1 MKKECYVIGVERRDG
16 TQAFLK
22 VMSSSTVRSSSNNG
36 LVEDPANARQFEI
49 DIDKE
54 DLIIWMDQERP
65 KITKWANV
73 DTLKIM
79 IYECKTTEI
88 SSDDIEWKTA
98 LQRTAMEKLSVLQIE
113 ALGLA
118 KYEIERRL
126 SKK

>member
-1 MKKECYVIGVERRDG
+1 MIGVERRDG

>member
-1 MKKECYVIGVERRDG
+1 MKTESFVIGVERKDG
-16 TQAFLK
+16 TQAFLR
-22 VMSSSTVRSSSNNG
+22 TVGGTATRTAGNNG
-36 LVEDPANARQFEI
+36 LVEDPANARQFDI

-54 DLIIWMDQERP
+54 DVIYWMDQERP

-79 IYECKTTEI
+79 VYECNTTEV
-88 SSDDIEWKTA
+88 SADDLEWRTA

-126 SKK
+126 AKE

>member
-1 MKKECYVIGVERRDG
+1 VKKECYVIGVERRDG